1 MKVFTVSH
9 NQTAI
14 CEVSSPDQAL
24 TLIRFM
30 DSVIH
35 LSELIFT
42 VRITDTEVTKHFPE
56 HSEVITLNTWYDAVT
71 VIDRLSSEYPEFRR
85 VFQSVAVQCSPEMAR
100 AFVTAH
106 PRSFI

>member
-9 NQTAI
+9 NEKTV

-42 VRITDTEVTKHFPE
+42 VRIIDTEMVKYFPK

-71 VIDRLSSEYPEFRR
+71 VIDRLSSEYPGYRHI
-85 VFQSVAVQCSPEMAR
+85 FQNVAVQCSPEMAR
-100 AFVTAH
+100 AVVTAH
-106 PRSFI
+106 RQAF